1 MKPAFRPNFKELID
15 PSLLIILVVLLLLG
29 AILSMFFIDKVKNFK
44 TQYKTKHY
52 IYLFSALL
60 VFALVS
66 FLGQSKAISSLYSEF
81 VFYQVLLFGLGTLH
95 VIFYRTYLLKYELD
109 SYWLEGVY
117 NMLIAV
123 FGTIPFL
130 LLYTYMNGITYAFT
144 IVSCI
149 LMFLVPTWIFATFKT
164 SVSIPAK
171 IYKTWPF
178 PEFGAFAE
186 PKDDEFRDMVVITFV
201 FYKSPTSNIR
211 TEFRA
216 KSPIRM
222 DFGRLFYHF
231 VNDYNTRNSD
241 HPIQLL
247 DEFGNPQHWVF
258 YLKPNWYGVSKYI
271 DPELTMYMN
280 GIQED
285 SMVICLR
292 TKPLDEGNWQQ
303 ESLEQGKIIM
313 N

>member
-1 MKPAFRPNFKELID
+1 MRPAFRPNFKELID
-15 PSLLIILVVLLLLG
+15 PSLMITIAILLLLG

-44 TQYKTKHY
+44 TEYKTKHY
-52 IYLFSALL
+52 IYLFSAIL
-60 VFALVS
+60 VFTLVS
-66 FLGQSKAISSLYSEF
+66 FLGQSKVIDTLFGEF
-81 VFYQVLLFGLGTLH
+81 TFYQVLLFSLGALH
-95 VIFYRTYLLKYELD
+95 VIIYRTYLLKYGLD
-109 SYWLEGVY
+109 NFWLEGVY
-117 NMLIAV
+117 NALIAV

-130 LLYTYMNGITYAFT
+130 LLYTYMNGITYAF
-144 IVSCI
+144 IIASCI
-149 LMFLVPTWIFATFKT
+149 LMFLIPTWIFATFKT
-164 SVSIPAK
+164 SISIPAK

-178 PEFGAFAE
+178 PEFGAFSE

-201 FYKSPTSNIR
+201 FYKNPNSNIR

-241 HPIQLL
+241 SPIQLL
-247 DEFGNPQHWVF
+247 DEMGNPQNWVF

-285 SMVICLR
+285 STVICLR
-292 TKPLDEGNWQQ
+292 TKPLNEANWEEASVQN
-303 ESLEQGKIIM
+303 KIVA